1 MYHINSR
8 PWQRGNIKLNHSTPL
23 WFHYGDTQV
32 SGSVHDGKLYASGIG
47 SFDYP
52 SPAIA
57 AVVRHETGE
66 LTSLNGWLHI
76 SAQISDGTWVS
87 LDALRRNRAIDAHN
101 ENLSVGNN
109 CTEKAADI
117 SVGP

>member
-1 MYHINSR
+1 MNHISTR

-23 WFHYGDTQV
+23 WFHYGNTQV
-32 SGSVHDGKLYASGIG
+32 GGSVRDGKLHADGIG

-57 AVVRHETGE
+57 AVVMHETGE
-66 LTSLNGWLHI
+66 PISLNGWLHI
-76 SAQISDGTWVS
+76 SAQLSEGTWVS
-87 LDALRRNRAIDAHN
+87 LDTLRRNLASMRTMKISAPVYN
-101 ENLSVGNN
+101 GTENA
-109 CTEKAADI
+109 TDI